1 MDTTCDREFWQRHP
15 GLVWSNRNADDGVRI
30 RAALS
35 RPRFEQLRDIA
46 GHYGLERVESEWRY
60 LAADDADE
68 VRRAAP
74 VVERILRN
82 LATGQARAAA

>member
-1 MDTTCDREFWQRHP
+1 MDTTCDSEFWQRHP

-35 RPRFEQLRDIA
+35 RPRFEQLLAITGRF
-46 GHYGLERVESEWRY
+46 GLGRVQSEWRY
-60 LAADDADE
+60 LADDDAPE

-74 VVERILRN
+74 EVERILRN
-82 LATGQARAAA
+82 LAIGRAHATA